1 MKVTVQSVAE
11 RARVSLGTVSRV
23 INRDPSV
30 SVELSERVRRSI
42 EDLGYTPLRRRK
54 AERGSGLAGR
64 TIGLLTVGMDRSLSK
79 LPVVTAA
86 IDGIREALGEAGAT
100 LQWFDAPDPS
110 SQPTWLKRVK
120 CDGWLIKGAMQG
132 NAWKS
137 AHPALRERI
146 EGRPCVWFHGRPPGA
161 PGWSAGADDWEVG
174 VVAATH
180 LHGRGH
186 RMVGFLSPK
195 ANHLLLKRRQQGF
208 VTTCEELGLSCRVVA
223 RNRQAWSFPLER
235 PKSLAAV
242 DSLLGE
248 LFTGRKEDRPTVIFT
263 PADSIAV
270 LLYRALAERGLR
282 VPEDVGVISA
292 NREEALIAGL
302 FPSLTTIDI
311 HAEQVGREAVAALAH
326 FFEQERDG
334 GPPATREV
342 RLAPVLVPGE
352 SVRQLPV
359 S

>member
-1 MKVTVQSVAE
+1 MKVTVQAVAD

-30 SVELSERVRRSI
+30 SVDLTERVRRSI
-42 EDLGYTPLRRRK
+42 EELGYTPLRRRR
-54 AERGSGLAGR
+54 AEREAGLSGR
-64 TIGLLTVGMDRSLSK
+64 TIGLLTLGMDRSLSK

-110 SQPTWLKRVK
+110 ADPAWCKRAR
-120 CDGWLIKGAMQG
+120 CAGWLIKGAMQG

-137 AHPALRERI
+137 AHPALWERI

-161 PGWSAGADDWEVG
+161 PGGSAGVDDWEVG
-174 VVAATH
+174 AVAAAY
-180 LHGRGH
+180 LHERGH
-186 RMVGFLSPK
+186 RTVGFLSPK
-195 ANHLLLKRRQQGF
+195 SNHLLLKRRQQGF
-208 VTTCEELGLSCRVVA
+208 VATCEELGLSCRVVA
-223 RNRQAWSFPLER
+223 RNHQAWSFPLER

-248 LFTGRKEDRPTVIFT
+248 LLESRRNDFPTAIFV

-282 VPEDVGVISA
+282 VPEDIGVISA

-302 FPSLTTIDI
+302 FPNLTTIDV
-311 HAEQVGREAVAALAH
+311 HAEQVGREAVAALARL
-326 FFEQERDG
+326 FEDKDDG
-334 GPPATREV
+334 GQSATREI
-342 RLAPVLVPGE
+342 RLAPTLFPGE
-352 SVRQLPV
+352 SVRQL
-359 S
+359 SSS

>member
-30 SVELSERVRRSI
+30 SADLTDRVRRTI
-42 EDLGYTPLRRRK
+42 DELGYTPLRRRK
-54 AERGSGLAGR
+54 AEREAGLSGR
-64 TIGLLTVGMDRSLSK
+64 TIGLLTLGMDRSLSK

-86 IDGIREALGEAGAT
+86 IDGIREALGEGGAT

-110 SQPTWLKRVK
+110 AEPAWSRRVK

-161 PGWSAGADDWEVG
+161 PGWSAGVDDWEVG
-174 VVAATH
+174 AVAAAH
-180 LHGRGH
+180 LHERGH
-186 RMVGFLSPK
+186 RTVGFLSPK
-195 ANHLLLKRRQQGF
+195 SNHLLLKRRQQGF
-208 VTTCEELGLSCRVVA
+208 VATCEELGLTCRVVA

-242 DSLLGE
+242 DSLFGE
-248 LFTGRKEDRPTVIFT
+248 FFDGRNNDRPTAIFV

-282 VPEDVGVISA
+282 VPEDIGVISA

-311 HAEQVGREAVAALAH
+311 HAEQVGREAVAALARL
-326 FFEQERDG
+326 FEDERDDRQST
-334 GPPATREV
+334 TREI
-342 RLAPVLVPGE
+342 RLAPTLFPGE
-352 SVRQLPV
+352 SVRQLSSP
-359 S
+359 